1 MLIVYI
7 FAVLFYRV
15 FHLYSTSDKFYD
27 LIVNVDILTN
37 GREIRNQRVRKPRE
51 PKIGKKFGWLLVNR
65 VRVKP

>member
-37 GREIRNQRVRKPRE
+37 GREIRNQRVRKPPRTE
-51 PKIGKKFGWLLVNR
+51 NWQKIWLVIG
-65 VRVKP
+65 